1 MEGDAIL
8 RVEGVV
14 KKFGELRALDGVT
27 LQVPRGKVTLLIGP
41 NGSGKSTLMNVISGV
56 YRPDEGRVF
65 FRPDEGGEEVDITG
79 LPPHERFRLGLVRS
93 FQIPQ
98 LFRGLIV
105 IENTAFARHGN
116 PGEGVVSGLFRG
128 KWRSFEEETLK
139 RSVRAL
145 TITRIRHLWDKRPT
159 ELSGGQMKLL
169 EIARSMLPD
178 NAKLILM
185 DEPTAGVNPTLAHEI
200 FQFIRRLADERG
212 ITFLIVEHRLD
223 IAVGYADFA
232 YAMALGKV
240 ISWGTPEEVL
250 NDPKVIESYLGG

>member
-1 MEGDAIL
+1 MASDVIL
-8 RVEGVV
+8 RVENVV

-27 LQVPRGKVTLLIGP
+27 LSVPRGKITLLIGP

-56 YRPDEGRVF
+56 YKPDEGRVYF
-65 FRPDEGGEEVDITG
+65 DPDGEGERDITG
-79 LPPHERFRLGLVRS
+79 LPPHERFRMGMVRS

-98 LFRGLIV
+98 LFQRLLV
-105 IENTAFARHGN
+105 IENAAFARYGN
-116 PGEGVVSGLFRG
+116 PGEGVVSGFFRR
-128 KWRSFEEETLK
+128 KWLSFEEETARRAA
-139 RSVRAL
+139 RSISL
-145 TITRIRHLWDKRPT
+145 TRIKHLWEKRPT

-169 EIARSMLPD
+169 EIARSMMPD
-178 NAKLILM
+178 NSRLVLM

-200 FQFIRRLADERG
+200 FQFIRDLSRERG

>member
-1 MEGDAIL
+1 MDAIL

-14 KKFGELRALDGVT
+14 KAFGELRALDGVT
-27 LQVPRGKVTLLIGP
+27 LSVPRGKITLLIGP

-56 YRPDEGRVF
+56 YKPDAGRVYF
-65 FRPDEGGEEVDITG
+65 SPEGDREIDITG
-79 LPPHERFRLGLVRS
+79 LPPHERFRLGIVRS

-98 LFRGLIV
+98 LFQGLLV
-105 IENTAFARHGN
+105 LENTAFARYGN
-116 PGEGVVSGLFRG
+116 PGEGVFSGLFRG
-128 KWRSFEEETLK
+128 RWRGFEEETLR

-145 TITRIRHLWDKRPT
+145 TLTRIRHLWDKRPT

-185 DEPTAGVNPTLAHEI
+185 DEPTAGVNPTLAHEL
-200 FQFIRRLADERG
+200 FQFIRRLSEERC

-232 YAMALGKV
+232 YAMALGRV